1 MALRTIR
8 LYPTTNPQVQRTNEL
23 VMQIFQAL
31 MDTGEDDWISL
42 AVADKKL
49 LVCGELLTDKNQER
63 PQIQGLLALFARSK
77 IHSLS
82 FLPPFSVTECLNL
95 TQTLSILLEGKA
107 QGEPIAALQQPT
119 RSAPV
124 LIAATRQI
132 LDQRVPQASAD
143 SLGLPT
149 CAEILEQYDCLL
161 SREKHLQIADQGGA
175 QLAEFNDQELVL
187 LPVQR
192 YKNLLG
198 EHPCTSRA
206 LVSSLKIHW
215 HDWQPSSKQWL
226 RVNDHAPRA

>member
-42 AVADKKL
+42 AVADNKL

-63 PQIQGLLALFARSK
+63 PQIQGLIALFARSK

-132 LDQRVPQASAD
+132 LD
-143 SLGLPT
+143 PT

-161 SREKHLQIADQGGA
+161 SREKHLQIADQAGA

-226 RVNDHAPRA
+226 RVIDHAPRA